1 MKQIIVMISMIALG
15 VTIAG
20 FVMGFG
26 DSAAEI
32 AKAAKDQISYVNI
45 ADTDSTE

>member
-26 DSAAEI
+26 DSADEI
-32 AKAAKDQISYVNI
+32 AKAAQDQISYVNI
-45 ADTDSTE
+45 ADPDSTE

>member
-15 VTIAG
+15 IAIAG

-26 DSAAEI
+26 ESAETI
-32 AKAAKDQISYVNI
+32 TTAAKEEITYANI
-45 ADTDSTE
+45 GELD

>member
-15 VTIAG
+15 ITIAG

-26 DSAAEI
+26 DSADEVAE
-32 AKAAKDQISYVNI
+32 AAKEQISYVNI
-45 ADTDSTE
+45 ADPGTTE